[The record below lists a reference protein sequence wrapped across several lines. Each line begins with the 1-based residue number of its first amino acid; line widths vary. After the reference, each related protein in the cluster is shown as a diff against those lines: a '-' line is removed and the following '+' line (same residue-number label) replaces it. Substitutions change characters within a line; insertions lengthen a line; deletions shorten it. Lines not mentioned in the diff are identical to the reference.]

1 VGRGTLLRVLWRG
14 RPGSTSGRCAIEP
27 TLRKRFGRQRVLSCR
42 CLVLSGVRMALA
54 FLAIL
59 AVINLAVFV
68 VWDVLLVSR
77 PSLWLE
83 IWGGGAKSLCRL
95 LRVCFRSSI
104 RVRTE
109 CLHNHPLGLAF
120 LKLR

>member
-1 VGRGTLLRVLWRG
+1 
-14 RPGSTSGRCAIEP
+14 
-27 TLRKRFGRQRVLSCR
+27 
-42 CLVLSGVRMALA
+42 MALA